1 MNMVLIASRDGRRSQ
16 ELLKALRAAGAHSA
30 TISHGEG
37 FDFFHFRG
45 VRGSLDAERSSA
57 GPGVTI
63 MALVPDALTQ
73 GVVETAEQAL
83 VGHSGMVC
91 AFPLGHFASY
101 QGETRADARGDA
113 RREARIERHQEPR
126 NVELTRRFA

>member
-45 VRGSLDAERSSA
+45 VRGAMDTDRLTA

-73 GVVETAEQAL
+73 SVVETAEQAL
-83 VGHSGMVC
+83 VGYSGMVC
-91 AFPLGHFASY
+91 AFALGHFASF
-101 QGETRADARGDA
+101 QGDS
-113 RREARIERHQEPR
+113 RRETRIERHQEPR

>member
-16 ELLKALRAAGAHSA
+16 ELLKALRASGAHSA
-30 TISHGEG
+30 TVLASDGL
-37 FDFFHFRG
+37 DFIHFRG
-45 VRGSLDAERSSA
+45 VRASMDNDRLSA
-57 GPGVTI
+57 GPGITI

-73 GVVETAEQAL
+73 SVVETAEQAL

-91 AFPLGHFASY
+91 AFPLGHFASF
-101 QGETRADARGDA
+101 QGDT
-113 RREARIERHQEPR
+113 RREAKLERHQEPR